1 MRSILLAVFVSLFF
15 LMKQETFAQAP
26 GQVNT
31 DEYFQG
37 KEKKKKDGW
46 FKLMRMKRCPIKSC
60 DTKMVHQH
68 NGKKFR
74 GREWWRIKQNP
85 KTGELTREPVTDPK
99 SRKGSGKVRKQ
110 HEYQK
115 EFKLPEKGT
124 N

>member
-1 MRSILLAVFVSLFF
+1 
-15 LMKQETFAQAP
+15 MKQEAFAQAP

-31 DEYFQG
+31 DDYFKG

-46 FKLMRMKRCPIKSC
+46 FKLMRMKKCPIPSC

-74 GREWWRIKQNP
+74 GRQWWRIKQNP
-85 KTGELTREPVTDPK
+85 KTGELEREPVTDPK
-99 SRKGSGKVRKQ
+99 KHKKSDKVRKQ

-115 EFKLPEKGT
+115 EFKLREKSE